1 MIAIYLI
8 MHFHFSPAV
17 NNKEQN
23 LINKI
28 FVNLMIFQANILLWL
43 ERENFIYGLL
53 DMGKFLFFKLNFY
66 F

>member
-1 MIAIYLI
+1 MIAISLI

-28 FVNLMIFQANILLWL
+28 FVNLMIFQAKILLWL
-43 ERENFIYGLL
+43 ESENFFYGLL
-53 DMGKFLFFKLNFY
+53 DMGQSLYCN
-66 F
+66 